1 MPFKVENLLANH
13 MHYLMG
19 GKFYPMAE
27 IVDLTN
33 SLGAI
38 FDIDYHGGDKNSV
51 SLGAVYY
58 LLRIK

>member
-19 GKFYPMAE
+19 GKFYPMGE

-38 FDIDYHGGDKNSV
+38 FDIDYHRDV

-58 LLRIK
+58 VLRIK